1 MLVYS
6 YFKTN
11 LNVFVRYHLQTD
23 LNQAGQLSLP
33 PLVGSVKGMATA
45 GRTELVMREEI
56 DKFSFPAYKLDVSSA
71 TCGCNLACHILL
83 NLE

>member
-11 LNVFVRYHLQTD
+11 LNFFVWYHLQTD
-23 LNQAGQLSLP
+23 LNQAGQPSLP

-45 GRTELVMREEI
+45 GRLELVMLEEI
-56 DKFSFPAYKLDVSSA
+56 SSA
-71 TCGCNLACHILL
+71 SCGCNLACHILL